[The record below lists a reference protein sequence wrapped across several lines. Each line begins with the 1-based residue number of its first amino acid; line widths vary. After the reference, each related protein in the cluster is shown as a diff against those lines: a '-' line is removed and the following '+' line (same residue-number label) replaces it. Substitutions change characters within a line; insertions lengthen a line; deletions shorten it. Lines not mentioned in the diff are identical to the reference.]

1 MKDNLHDNDIHLRA
15 SFNVGFAS
23 GGAEI
28 FVDRT
33 PRGVGPDARCARLL
47 ALVSLGAL
55 TGVARGLS
63 LIPRA
68 IRVVRA
74 GLCNDEALQS
84 VVVTMANSART
95 IVSAEIDD
103 ILANAAVSPKSEGA

>member
-15 SFNVGFAS
+15 SFDVGFAS

-28 FVDRT
+28 FIDRT
-33 PRGVGPDARCARLL
+33 PRGAGPDARCARLV

-55 TGVARGLS
+55 AGVARGIS
-63 LIPRA
+63 IIPRA

-74 GLCNDEALQS
+74 GLRSDEALQA
-84 VVVTMANSART
+84 VLVTMANSART

-103 ILANAAVSPKSEGA
+103 ILAHTGVSQKSEGA